1 LKEELVKILDE
12 MTYKAL
18 AQQDSELIAAI
29 DKVNSNI
36 PMMIFQG

>member
-1 LKEELVKILDE
+1 

-18 AQQDSELIAAI
+18 AQQDAEMVEAI
-29 DKVNSNI
+29 DKVQSQI